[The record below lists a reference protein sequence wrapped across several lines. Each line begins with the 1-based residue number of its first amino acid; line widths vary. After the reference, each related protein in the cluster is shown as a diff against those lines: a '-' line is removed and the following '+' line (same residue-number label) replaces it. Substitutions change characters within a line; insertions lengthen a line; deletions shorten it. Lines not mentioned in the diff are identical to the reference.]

1 MDLCSYSTDG
11 NQDRQCACWYALR
24 LRFNILL
31 ISCHCVP
38 YHALHRQ
45 VSDFGLA
52 KIIPEQDYSQPFPVT
67 AVMGTKG

>member
-1 MDLCSYSTDG
+1 MSFHPIP
-11 NQDRQCACWYALR
+11 R
-24 LRFNILL
+24 
-31 ISCHCVP
+31 P
-38 YHALHRQ
+38 PPPPQ